1 MQRVDVARAETLRLR
16 RLDTMA
22 GPGRDYRFERT
33 KSLTSVNI
41 RLIARHN
48 LFGWPAESVIC

>member
-1 MQRVDVARAETLRLR
+1 MRLR
-16 RLDTMA
+16 FSPPNIDFAACAPWSKKAQSCRGGKL
-22 GPGRDYRFERT
+22 RFERT

-48 LFGWPAESVIC
+48 LFG